1 MRLVVACFGA
11 HKPLARW
18 VFACAAA
25 ALLFAP
31 QATVSGQEAA
41 LGFRV
46 IPLVRDDMVL
56 VSFHL
61 ADGFTDEIRAAIRSG
76 LKTTFTYTVELR
88 LDVPSWVDRTI
99 RTATVQS
106 SVEFDNLER
115 RFTVVQSIDGR
126 SGETRRTEDEAVVRR
141 WMTEMEKLPLFRT
154 SLLEANRDYYVR
166 VGATARPSNGSLL
179 WPFGSGTS
187 AQAKFTFIR

>member
-1 MRLVVACFGA
+1 MRF
-11 HKPLARW
+11 ARW
-18 VFACAAA
+18 VSACAAA
-25 ALLFAP
+25 AVLFAP
-31 QATVSGQEAA
+31 QAPAFGQEVAR
-41 LGFRV
+41 GFRV
-46 IPLVRDDMVL
+46 VPLVRDDMVL

-76 LKTTFTYTVELR
+76 LKTTFTYTVDLR
-88 LDVPSWVDRTI
+88 LDVPGWVDRTI

-115 RFTVVQSIDGR
+115 RYTVVQSVDGR
-126 SGETRRTEDEAVVRR
+126 SGEIQRTEDEALVRR
-141 WMTEMEKLPLFRT
+141 WMTEMVRLPLFRT